1 MSYLRDKLGK
11 SCAWMQRQITH
22 CLILIQIS
30 QKRIIT
36 SNWMLNMGNVR
47 TSEANNRPFGERR
60 ENSAHCLEMV
70 NMHQGVCASL
80 TKASS
85 RKLLFSGLCLVLI
98 AVSNMAVRTQRKHL
112 GTYTHA
118 APSKSQSRPTFQ
130 APVSPFQTPSS
141 WKLVHPI
148 KPTITWILMCIDHSP
163 RFC

>member
-11 SCAWMQRQITH
+11 SCTWMQRQITH
-22 CLILIQIS
+22 CLILIQVS

-47 TSEANNRPFGERR
+47 TSEANNGPFGECR

-70 NMHQGVCASL
+70 NMHPGVCASL
-80 TKASS
+80 NKASS
-85 RKLLFSGLCLVLI
+85 HKLLFRGLWLVLI

-112 GTYTHA
+112 GTYTRT
-118 APSKSQSRPTFQ
+118 APSEPQSRPTLQ

-141 WKLVHPI
+141 WKLVHPF
-148 KPTITWILMCIDHSP
+148 KPTITWILMGIDHLP
-163 RFC
+163 RFR